1 MLLGLHKTV
10 VDMCVH
16 SFEDVQCLGDSSSLS
31 EICLDGNPIA
41 QDPNY
46 KQIVLRNMQ
55 QLKQLDMRR
64 VTVRHLSLIH
74 I

>member
-1 MLLGLHKTV
+1 
-10 VDMCVH
+10 MCLPLSVSVS

-41 QDPNY
+41 QDPSY

-64 VTVRHLSLIH
+64 VTVSCETI
-74 I
+74 

>member
-1 MLLGLHKTV
+1 MRVL
-10 VDMCVH
+10 MCLPLSVSVS

-41 QDPNY
+41 QDPSY

-64 VTVRHLSLIH
+64 VTVSCETI
-74 I
+74 